1 MKEQM
6 QKEIAKVQDADQRAF
21 LEKILDYETTN
32 NVDIEKSPVLEG
44 MLPIMLGRQM
54 AEETGKEVDAE
65 VWYQQYRTMK
75 ALLKKK
81 DDIPAHNR
89 QRIEEGIQ
97 ALIQIEKDLHPEK
110 SILEIEAEVRTMI
123 SSTNIEDICNRIGYD
138 LTRKREVVYD
148 EDGEPVEII
157 ENEDE
162 GPTDLDLIEE
172 ICKEAGAFQDLN
184 KKAC

>member
-1 MKEQM
+1 
-6 QKEIAKVQDADQRAF
+6 
-21 LEKILDYETTN
+21 
-32 NVDIEKSPVLEG
+32 
-44 MLPIMLGRQM
+44 
-54 AEETGKEVDAE
+54 
-65 VWYQQYRTMK
+65 
-75 ALLKKK
+75 
-81 DDIPAHNR
+81 
-89 QRIEEGIQ
+89 
-97 ALIQIEKDLHPEK
+97 
-110 SILEIEAEVRTMI
+110 MI